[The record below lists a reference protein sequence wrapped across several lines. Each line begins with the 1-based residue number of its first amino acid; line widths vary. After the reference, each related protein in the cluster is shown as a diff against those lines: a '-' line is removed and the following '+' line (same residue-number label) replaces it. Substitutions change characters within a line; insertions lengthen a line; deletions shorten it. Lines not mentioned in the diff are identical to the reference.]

1 MSTLKIKISNPN
13 PYNSKNTGTAMV
25 SYVVTGSKEAVEQFR
40 KDQLAEG
47 VSSSDDNGNPLIHF
61 TAKAALK
68 YGATSELERAETKD
82 ENIIWFADTEEE
94 KQVSKLIAGAD
105 DTTKV
110 LYAQEKLAEIR
121 KFANT
126 LANNRSKNIAK
137 LLGKEAKEVKT
148 SIAESA
154 DDIATL

>member
-1 MSTLKIKISNPN
+1 MATLKIKISNPN
-13 PYNSKNTGTAMV
+13 PYPSKDTGTPMV

-40 KDQLAEG
+40 EDQLAKNI
-47 VSSSDDNGNPLIHF
+47 SSQDDAKNPLIHF

-68 YGATSELERAETKD
+68 YGAVSELERAISREGET
-82 ENIIWFADTEEE
+82 IWFADTEEE
-94 KQVSKLIAGAD
+94 KQMSKLIAGAD